1 MCCTRVATTSDS
13 RTFGLKTMAKGPNL
27 SVLNAK
33 QLNGVAAIKESPQ
46 TALFQTADRLGAS
59 GLVHLSAVRS
69 HKRNAMF

>member
-1 MCCTRVATTSDS
+1 
-13 RTFGLKTMAKGPNL
+13 MAKGPNL